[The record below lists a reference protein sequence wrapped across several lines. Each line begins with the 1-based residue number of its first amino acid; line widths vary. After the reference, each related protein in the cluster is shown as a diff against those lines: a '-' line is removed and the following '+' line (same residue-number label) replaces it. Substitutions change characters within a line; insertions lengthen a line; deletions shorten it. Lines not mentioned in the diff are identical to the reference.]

1 MFKRI
6 LHEEW
11 ATVIPIIAFAFTFT
25 FTIFIVA
32 IVRSV
37 RMKKATREHMSA
49 LPLED
54 DSTATH

>member
-11 ATVIPIIAFAFTFT
+11 ATVIPIIAFAFT

>member
-11 ATVIPIIAFAFTFT
+11 ADIVPIIAFAFTFT
-25 FTIFIVA
+25 IFVVA
-32 IVRSV
+32 LVRSLK
-37 RMKKATREHMSA
+37 MKKATREHLST

>member
-11 ATVIPIIAFAFTFT
+11 ADVVPIIAFVFT
-25 FTIFIVA
+25 FTIFVVA
-32 IVRSV
+32 IVRSL
-37 RMKKATREHMSA
+37 RMKKSARDHMST

-54 DSTATH
+54 DSSDNH